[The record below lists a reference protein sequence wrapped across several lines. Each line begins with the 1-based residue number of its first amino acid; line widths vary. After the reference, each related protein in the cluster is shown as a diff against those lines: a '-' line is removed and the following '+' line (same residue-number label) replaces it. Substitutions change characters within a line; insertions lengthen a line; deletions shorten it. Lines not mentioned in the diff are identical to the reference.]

1 MLIFCPG
8 ASFIGTPLGPPG
20 NTNRNAAI
28 ERRLGLSFAP
38 GGGQKSPLGDTP
50 GGEQP
55 TRKNEWLRTRT
66 PGLLEPLTV
75 QSQCHRRR
83 YEPKTTKDNYL
94 PKTSKK
100 RHPTPSDREPTAWS
114 QRQSQ
119 NVAALIESKAMSL
132 ASSNGVS
139 SWARAKEPERRRFR
153 HMARE
158 QIGEATLKRIAA
170 GRLQSAS
177 PGSAQPKADRR
188 KNDSSAARG
197 RKAAS
202 GLLP

>member
-1 MLIFCPG
+1 MSEREKLDREKLKHELVALNRFVREHWVELE
-8 ASFIGTPLGPPG
+8 SKNLGPDDRMHIRPHSY
-20 NTNRNAAI
+20 
-28 ERRLGLSFAP
+28 ESKSQ
-38 GGGQKSPLGDTP
+38 GQA
-50 GGEQP
+50 
-55 TRKNEWLRTRT
+55 
-66 PGLLEPLTV
+66 
-75 QSQCHRRR
+75 HR
-83 YEPKTTKDNYL
+83 
-94 PKTSKK
+94 
-100 RHPTPSDREPTAWS
+100 DREQTAWS